1 MNHDPRAEALAIWM
15 VEQQKASKM
24 AQQQT
29 SAGDLHLHQHHH
41 TAPPPAAEFE
51 RRPERLHPLF
61 VAVYML
67 FVSVAISVPLAL
79 LAAIVDASNRPDVQY
94 IQPQQGRW

>member
-1 MNHDPRAEALAIWM
+1 MKDQDALVQWIA
-15 VEQQKASKM
+15 
-24 AQQQT
+24 AQQRASSLSQ
-29 SAGDLHLHQHHH
+29 SQAPELHLHQHHH
-41 TAPPPAAEFE
+41 PATPPPSAEFE

-79 LAAIVDASNRPDVQY
+79 LAAIVDSSNRPDVQY
-94 IQPQQGRW
+94 VQPQRGGW

>member
-1 MNHDPRAEALAIWM
+1 MSDQSDALVQWIA
-15 VEQQKASKM
+15 
-24 AQQQT
+24 AQQRASSISQKQP
-29 SAGDLHLHQHHH
+29 APELHLHQHHH
-41 TAPPPAAEFE
+41 PTTAAAAEFE

-67 FVSVAISVPLAL
+67 FVSIAISVPLAL

-94 IQPQQGRW
+94 IQPQRGGW

>member
-1 MNHDPRAEALAIWM
+1 MQDQNQLTQWIA
-15 VEQQKASKM
+15 EQQRASSLSPKQ
-24 AQQQT
+24 AAT
-29 SAGDLHLHQHHH
+29 ELHLHQHNHPAV
-41 TAPPPAAEFE
+41 APPSAEFE
-51 RRPERLHPLF
+51 RRSERLHPLF

-94 IQPQQGRW
+94 IQPQRGGW